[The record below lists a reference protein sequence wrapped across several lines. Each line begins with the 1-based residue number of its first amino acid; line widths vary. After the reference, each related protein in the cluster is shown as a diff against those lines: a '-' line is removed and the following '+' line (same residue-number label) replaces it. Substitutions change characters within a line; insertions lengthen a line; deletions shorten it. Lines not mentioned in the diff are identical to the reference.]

1 MRLYSVAISNDDTAF
16 GRYGAPCKK
25 SWHLLLLLVKT
36 VGYIR
41 MQASLYE
48 KSALHAI
55 PYHIN

>member
-1 MRLYSVAISNDDTAF
+1 MRFYSVSISNGDTAF
-16 GRYGAPCKK
+16 GRYGASCKK

-41 MQASLYE
+41 VQASLYE
-48 KSALHAI
+48 KPALHAI